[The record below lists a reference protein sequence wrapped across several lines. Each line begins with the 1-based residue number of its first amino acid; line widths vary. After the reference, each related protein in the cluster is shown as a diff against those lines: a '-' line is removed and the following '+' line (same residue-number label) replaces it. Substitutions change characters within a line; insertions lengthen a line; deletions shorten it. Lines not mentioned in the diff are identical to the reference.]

1 MVERLQKRLPFRE
14 EIADE
19 KDDASPR
26 DAFGD
31 FMEHASH
38 VGLAAGLQRVEPL
51 KDAAHLRRF
60 GLRGDEIAYLRVIR
74 HEADGILLVD
84 EKIRKRSGDVLPVL
98 ELRKPVRRR
107 ASAVGH
113 RARSV
118 EDDGRPQVRLVDIL
132 LDVEPLAARD
142 ELPVEI
148 AEVVAGH
155 IRTMFGE
162 LGAGAFARA
171 LVAAGDETVD
181 GAVREELDSPELLQ
195 RRIRQPPH
203 VSRQRHFRQPSPVR
217 RQVPRG
223 PARGRADA

>member
-1 MVERLQKRLPFRE
+1 MATELLMPKLGLTMTEGTIDEWIVKEGDQVHKGDIIYSVATDKLTNDVE
-14 EIADE
+14 A
-19 KDDASPR
+19 
-26 DAFGD
+26 
-31 FMEHASH
+31 
-38 VGLAAGLQRVEPL
+38 
-51 KDAAHLRRF
+51 
-60 GLRGDEIAYLRVIR
+60 
-74 HEADGILLVD
+74 EADGILLVD